1 MANTD
6 NFVFVKPAA
15 FTELDSKAIGRVF
28 RADKRVLPHL
38 ERLVDLGTEQLK
50 AMSGFDNKHLP
61 KETKVVSPEF
71 SYDDIVFQLETKVS
85 RLNPKYDN
93 MFEELRT
100 FLGHVHYIWQQN
112 AMKQV
117 VITDE
122 VSHGKSI
129 KEEPFI
135 RWDFLM
141 ANAMRYNEEWTQ
153 LKVSTEPKTTAPA
166 DYDSMPLNRL
176 VVPAELV
183 ADFKI
188 DRPGAAK
195 IWYLASRFVDE
206 AKAELKAPVEKA
218 MEAKVEAMP
227 EETQHYLEQFG
238 NMLYTVTVVP
248 SERPLSGQ
256 VYKRLFAIPEKVRK
270 RGDKSLPVI
279 AGPGNYLQLLADYA
293 PTLEEGLDKWAT
305 LEGNIGE
312 MNVIFFGAADHP
324 RARKE
329 YPQLKRYLAQADSSL
344 DRVRWDN
351 PTTVERYARNIWV
364 SLNAVIKRMDGLD
377 EDYTMDRAVV
387 RHTVEK
393 L

>member
-1 MANTD
+1 MANDD
-6 NFVFVKPAA
+6 NFVFVKPKA
-15 FTELDSKAIGRVF
+15 FTELDTGAVGRVF

-38 ERLVDLGTEQLK
+38 DRLVELGTEQLK
-50 AMSGFDNKHLP
+50 AKSGFDNEHLP

-71 SYDDIVFQLETKVS
+71 SYDGISFQLETKVS

-93 MFEELRT
+93 MFEELKT
-100 FLGHVHYIWQQN
+100 FLGHVQYLWGQN
-112 AMKQV
+112 ATKQV

-122 VSHGKSI
+122 VSHGKSV
-129 KEEPFI
+129 KDEPFI

-141 ANAMRYNEEWTQ
+141 VNAMRYNENWTQ

-166 DYDSMPLNRL
+166 DYDNMPLNRL

-183 ADFKI
+183 ANFKI

-195 IWYLASRFVDE
+195 VWYLAARFVDE
-206 AKAELKAPVEKA
+206 VKSELKSPVQKA
-218 MEAKVEAMP
+218 MEAKVEEMP
-227 EETQHYLEQFG
+227 EETQKYLEQFG

-248 SERPLSGQ
+248 SQRPLSGQ

-270 RGDKSLPVI
+270 KGDKALPVI
-279 AGPGNYLQLLADYA
+279 AGKDNYLQLLADYA
-293 PTLEEGLDKWAT
+293 PTIGEGMDKWAT

-312 MNVIFFGAADHP
+312 MNVIFFGLQDHP
-324 RARKE
+324 RTRKE
-329 YPQLKRYLAQADSSL
+329 FPQIKRYIAQADSPL
-344 DRVRWDN
+344 DRVKWDN
-351 PTTVERYARNIWV
+351 PATVEKYARNIWV

-377 EDYTMDRAVV
+377 EDYTMDRTVV
-387 RHTVEK
+387 RHSVEK